1 MMQKTRI
8 MLYVRDVDLVVKFWQ
23 ETFDLPVVA
32 TTPLPDGSRNVVLA
46 LDAGTELSFF
56 SRAFIQQVS
65 PEVAD
70 NVPSLLLFSDHFEAL
85 HAKIAAAT
93 PIDESQGQP
102 TFSFPDPEG
111 TYFAVAKAMDAD
123 NN

>member
-8 MLYVRDVDLVVKFWQ
+8 MLYVQDVDLVVTFWR
-23 ETFDLPVVA
+23 ENFDLPEVA
-32 TTPLPDGSRNVVLA
+32 TTRLPDGSRNVVLA
-46 LDAGTELSFF
+46 LNAGTELSFF
-56 SRAFIQQVS
+56 SRAFIQRVS

-85 HAKIAAAT
+85 HAKLAKAT
-93 PIDESQGQP
+93 PIVEAQGQP

-111 TYFAVAKAMDAD
+111 TYFAVAKAMDTGD
-123 NN
+123 K